1 MQVWDLMDAQ
11 KEGAGFPDL
20 LRVQSGIP
28 GLDEMIEGGFPFPST
43 TLVAGAAGTGKT
55 TFSLMFLMEGARR
68 GEKGLFLTTLSESTQ
83 WMLRFAAPFKFLD
96 RSHIGKSI
104 EYVELGPLLREDGA
118 SRKVLDLIDEKIS
131 ECAPQRIVID
141 PLSVVEHILGD
152 DYRRFLFE
160 LTNRLKNW
168 QAVSILTG
176 EVMPDEPYPV
186 QISYIVDT
194 VILMN
199 YVTTAEA
206 GRRKYLEIL
215 KMRGTNHLTG
225 KHLLDVSR
233 NGLSVQAGLR

>member
-1 MQVWDLMDAQ
+1 MGGQNEDHVL
-11 KEGAGFPDL
+11 PDL
-20 LRVQSGIP
+20 LRVPSGIP
-28 GLDEMIEGGFPFPST
+28 GLDGMIEGGLPFPST

-55 TFSLMFLMEGARR
+55 TFSLMFLMDGAKR

-83 WMLRFAAPFKFLD
+83 WMLRFVSPFKFLD
-96 RSHIGKSI
+96 KSHFGKSI
-104 EYVELGPLLREDGA
+104 EYVELGPLLRAGA
-118 SRKVLDLIDEKIS
+118 SPRKVLDLIDEKIA
-131 ECAPQRIVID
+131 EITPQRIVID

-152 DYRRFLFE
+152 GYRMFLFE

-186 QISYIVDT
+186 TISYIVDT
-194 VILMN
+194 VILLN

-215 KMRGTNHLTG
+215 KMRGTNHMTG
-225 KHLLDVSR
+225 RHLLDVSR
-233 NGLSVQAGLR
+233 NGLSVQPGLR

>member
-1 MQVWDLMDAQ
+1 MGGHDSDP
-11 KEGAGFPDL
+11 GGPDL

-28 GLDEMIEGGFPFPST
+28 GLDEMMEGGFPFPST

-83 WMLRFAAPFKFLD
+83 WMLRFASPFKFLD
-96 RSHIGKSI
+96 KTHFGKNI
-104 EYVELGPLLREDGA
+104 EYVELGPLLRAEGA
-118 SRKVLDLIDEKIS
+118 RKKVLDLIDAKIAEVS
-131 ECAPQRIVID
+131 PQRIVID
-141 PLSVVEHILGD
+141 PLSVIEHILGE
-152 DYRRFLFE
+152 DYRMFLFE

-168 QAVSILTG
+168 QAASILTG

-233 NGLSVQAGLR
+233 EGLSVQPGLR